1 MKILISYATYA
12 GSTEATAEYIKRL
25 LEQQN
30 HDVTL
35 QNISETTPEQV
46 KGSDLSLF
54 GSPSWLQNGE
64 QGQPHTY
71 FFDFFE
77 TYTDESFQ
85 DQRISL
91 FGLGDQT
98 YTYYCGAVD
107 VIGNFFSERKAHII
121 GEPLRIENFYIDN
134 NGKEEQVKEWV
145 TATMKSL
152 SDT

>member
-1 MKILISYATYA
+1 MKILISYATYS
-12 GSTEATAEYIKRL
+12 GSTEATAEYIKDL
-25 LEQQN
+25 LDKQN
-30 HDVTL
+30 HDVTFK
-35 QNISETTPEQV
+35 NIAEVMAEEI
-46 KGSDLSLF
+46 KNYDLSLF

-77 TYTDESFQ
+77 TYKDELFENT
-85 DQRISL
+85 RIGL

-107 VIGNFFSERKAHII
+107 IIGQFFTERKATIQ
-121 GEPLRIENFYIDN
+121 GETLRIENFYIDN

-145 TATMKSL
+145 NQMMKDS
-152 SDT
+152 S